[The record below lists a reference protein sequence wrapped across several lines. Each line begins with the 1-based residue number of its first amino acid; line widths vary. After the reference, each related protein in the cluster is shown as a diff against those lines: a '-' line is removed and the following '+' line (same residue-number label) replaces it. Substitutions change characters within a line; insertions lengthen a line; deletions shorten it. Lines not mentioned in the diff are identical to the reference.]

1 MNTDTATTE
10 DKQAKRSRPRSNVTV
25 AEYLTQQINLCG
37 KTQSEIAREAGF
49 GKPNIITML
58 KQGTTKVP
66 TIKIGPLARA
76 LEVDPL
82 HLFKL
87 VMNEYEP
94 DTWDMIQDMILK
106 QPFVTRNEMEII
118 ELIRTSNV
126 VNPKITTDAERHRL
140 LDVVATLKPDNATPS

>member
-1 MNTDTATTE
+1 MNADTTPQE
-10 DKQAKRSRPRSNVTV
+10 DAKSKRARPRSNVTV
-25 AEYLTQQINLCG
+25 AEYLTQQISLCG

-66 TIKIGPLARA
+66 TVKIGPLARA

-118 ELIRTSNV
+118 EVIRTSNV
-126 VNPKITTDAERHRL
+126 VNPKITTDEDRHRI
-140 LDVVATLKPDNATPS
+140 LDVVAKMKPDGA

>member
-1 MNTDTATTE
+1 MNADTVE
-10 DKQAKRSRPRSNVTV
+10 DKPVKRARPRSNVTV

-66 TIKIGPLARA
+66 TVKIGPLARA

-118 ELIRTSNV
+118 EVIRTSNV
-126 VNPKITTDAERHRL
+126 VNPKITTDEERHRL
-140 LDVVATLKPDNATPS
+140 LDVVATFKPDNSTPT